1 MSDATGVDVRADRP
15 GLRRAIVALEY
26 RDFRI
31 LFLASLVSALGGTL
45 QQTANMWQL
54 WELTGSPAHLGLQ
67 GLARAIPTL
76 VLSLAGGVIADRF
89 DRRKIIMLPHAV
101 NGATALALAALSVGA
116 LVEPWHIYAVTL
128 IGSAMMSLSAPA
140 RRAIVVNLVPRHHL
154 VNAMALNSSEHQFA
168 RIIGPAMAGLLIATV
183 GYPLAYG
190 ANAVA
195 HLFTFVALGF
205 IYLGPAPVRPRGNPL
220 QNLMEGL
227 AFVRFRSI
235 ILVLLATDS
244 AATFFGA
251 YLVLLPIFADRL
263 GAGAT
268 GFGILSAAPGVGA
281 VLGAMVVMWLGDFRY
296 KGYFVVVSILAY
308 CACLVGLALSP
319 WLGVAVLMAGA
330 LGLTDSLQATAR
342 NAVIQLVTPD
352 ELRGRVSSFQHML
365 TLGMPGLGQGAMG
378 TAAALLGGPLAL
390 VAGAAV
396 CAAANVGLL
405 TSRSD
410 LRARDLGGGPSGP
423 DFGKLW
429 LEREAPADGR
439 THGRDI
445 SLRE

>member
-1 MSDATGVDVRADRP
+1 MRDVNERDGRGDRP

-54 WELTGSPAHLGLQ
+54 WEITGSPAHLGLQ

-89 DRRKIIMLPHAV
+89 DRRKIIMLPQAV
-101 NGATALALAALSVGA
+101 SGVTALALAGLSATG
-116 LVEPWHIYAVTL
+116 LIEPWHIYAVTL
-128 IGSAMMSLSAPA
+128 IGSSMMALSAPA
-140 RRAIVVNLVPRHHL
+140 RRAIVVNLVPRQHL

-183 GYPLAYG
+183 GYPLGYG

-195 HLFTFVALGF
+195 HLATCVALGF
-205 IYLGPAPVRPRGNPL
+205 IYLGPVPIRPQGNPL
-220 QNLMEGL
+220 QNLVEGL
-227 AFVRFRSI
+227 RFVRFRTI
-235 ILVLLATDS
+235 ILTLLATDS

-251 YLVLLPIFADRL
+251 YMVLLPIFADRL
-263 GAGAT
+263 GVGIT
-268 GFGILSAAPGVGA
+268 GFGVLSAAPGVGA

-296 KGYFVVVSILAY
+296 KGYFVVMAILAY

-319 WLGVAVLMAGA
+319 WFLLAVLMAGG
-330 LGLTDSLQATAR
+330 LGLTDSFQATAR

-352 ELRGRVSSFQHML
+352 QLRGRVSAFQHML

-378 TAAALLGGPLAL
+378 TAAGILGGPLAL
-390 VAGAAV
+390 VAGAAI
-396 CAAANVGLL
+396 CATMNLGLL
-405 TSRSD
+405 VSRSD
-410 LRARDLGGGPSGP
+410 LRARDLGEEAIAPPSP
-423 DFGKLW
+423 
-429 LEREAPADGR
+429 
-439 THGRDI
+439 I
-445 SLRE
+445 SARG